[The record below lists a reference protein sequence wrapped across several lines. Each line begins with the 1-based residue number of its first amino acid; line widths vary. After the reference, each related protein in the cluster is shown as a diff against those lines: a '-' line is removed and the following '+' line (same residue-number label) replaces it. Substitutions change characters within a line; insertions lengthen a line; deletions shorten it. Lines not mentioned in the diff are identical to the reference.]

1 MNISFRTY
9 GKYSSDNYGVN
20 ALRLDIGDI
29 SLWFSYKT
37 VIAFRDGFNGEIV
50 VSENKWSV
58 VTGKHLNFIDG
69 GNKKSRLNRIEFE
82 SKLSE
87 MLARH
92 NINV

>member
-20 ALRLDIGDI
+20 ALRLDIGEI

-37 VIAFRDGFNGEIV
+37 VIAFRDGFDGDVI
-50 VSENKWSV
+50 VSENCWSV

-69 GNKKSRLNRIEFE
+69 GSKKSRLKRSEFE
-82 SKLSE
+82 SKLRE
-87 MLARH
+87 MLERH